1 MSAVG
6 KVYLTIDKILVQII
20 SVALG
25 VFKWNVTVVL
35 YKCHFIISY
44 LKIVICILK
53 SEEVR
58 NLLISCKVLLT
69 EK

>member
-35 YKCHFIISY
+35 YKCHFIIR
-44 LKIVICILK
+44 VI
-53 SEEVR
+53 
-58 NLLISCKVLLT
+58 
-69 EK
+69 

>member
-20 SVALG
+20 SAALG

-35 YKCHFIISY
+35 YKCHLIIR
-44 LKIVICILK
+44 VI
-53 SEEVR
+53 
-58 NLLISCKVLLT
+58 
-69 EK
+69 